1 MFKEKLQNITLAD
14 VRKFI
19 GKIIDNAR
27 AVHIRELDK
36 KIKEK
41 SK

>member
-1 MFKEKLQNITLAD
+1 MFKEKLQNITLTD
-14 VRKFI
+14 VKKFI
-19 GKIIDNAR
+19 SKIIDNVR
-27 AVHIRELDK
+27 AVQNRELDK

>member
-1 MFKEKLQNITLAD
+1 MFKEKSQNITLTD
-14 VRKFI
+14 VKKFI
-19 GKIIDNAR
+19 GKIMNNIR